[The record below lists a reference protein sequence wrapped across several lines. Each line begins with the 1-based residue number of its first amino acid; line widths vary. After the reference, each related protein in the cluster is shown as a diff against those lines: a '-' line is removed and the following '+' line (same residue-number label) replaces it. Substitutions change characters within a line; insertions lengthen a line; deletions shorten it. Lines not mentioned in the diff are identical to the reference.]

1 MKNRR
6 TRSYTQNHTLYIQS
20 PFGFPLL
27 LGGRPSFGAQEADF
41 VPERFRSG
49 VVCNRDRRI
58 RVRSDSS
65 MASGPFRGG
74 QDMISRVF
82 HVQRP
87 RSWTSSLA
95 SAFRS
100 SSAPLRCYRICFQT
114 LSVGEVHLEVHLSKS
129 IALLTSYLPSERC
142 TVEVQSRGP
151 CRRRGGA
158 DTGIC
163 TKKGHRRTSM
173 TIKGRE
179 SGGLPSV
186 APGGSAKRGG

>member
-1 MKNRR
+1 M
-6 TRSYTQNHTLYIQS
+6 
-20 PFGFPLL
+20 
-27 LGGRPSFGAQEADF
+27 
-41 VPERFRSG
+41 PERFRSG